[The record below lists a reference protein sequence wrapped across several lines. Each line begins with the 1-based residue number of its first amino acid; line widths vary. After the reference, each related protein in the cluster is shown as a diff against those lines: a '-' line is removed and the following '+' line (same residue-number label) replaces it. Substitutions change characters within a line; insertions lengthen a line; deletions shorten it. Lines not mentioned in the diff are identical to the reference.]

1 MEAPFFHYTCTK
13 FQDLKLYNF
22 LQKINLL
29 PFAIAWFIILTT
41 LLCIPGSDLPKES
54 WLEKI
59 PLYDKWIHIGLF
71 GGLVFLWC
79 GAAEKRKK
87 NLKSM
92 QQFFVW
98 IALSGC
104 VYGIAMEFV
113 QKYWIPN
120 RSFDIGD
127 IVADTIGS
135 IAGLVF
141 ATKLLT
147 KR

>member
-1 MEAPFFHYTCTK
+1 
-13 FQDLKLYNF
+13 
-22 LQKINLL
+22 
-29 PFAIAWFIILTT
+29 
-41 LLCIPGSDLPKES
+41 
-54 WLEKI
+54 
-59 PLYDKWIHIGLF
+59 
-71 GGLVFLWC
+71 
-79 GAAEKRKK
+79 
-87 NLKSM
+87 M

-127 IVADTIGS
+127 IIADTIGS